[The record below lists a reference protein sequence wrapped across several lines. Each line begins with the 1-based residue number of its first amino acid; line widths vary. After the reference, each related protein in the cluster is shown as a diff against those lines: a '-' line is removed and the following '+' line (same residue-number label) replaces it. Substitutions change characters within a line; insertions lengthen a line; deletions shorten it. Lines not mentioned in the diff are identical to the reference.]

1 MEKQTLN
8 EELMKLYEGYE
19 KIDNPQPR
27 IVEGTDDVYLKN
39 GYMTFDEFV
48 NKITKLV

>member
-39 GYMTFDEFV
+39 GYMTFEEFV